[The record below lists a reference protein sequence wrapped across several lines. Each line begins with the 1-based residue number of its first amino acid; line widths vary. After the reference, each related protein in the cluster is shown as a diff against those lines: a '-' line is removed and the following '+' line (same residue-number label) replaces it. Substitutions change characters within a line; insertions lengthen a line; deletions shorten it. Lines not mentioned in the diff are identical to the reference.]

1 MSNLYRQYGKRWFDF
16 IAALIGFSVL
26 SPVFLL
32 ISIIVKITSKGPVFF
47 KQERIGKNF
56 VPFKMIKFRSMIVN
70 DAKNHQL
77 VTYSGDPRITS
88 VGKFLRRYKLDELP
102 QLLNV
107 ILGDMSLVGPRP
119 EVMRYI
125 QHYKKEYEFILSIQ
139 PGITDN
145 AAIAFRNEEEIL
157 SQYKDSETAYIEKIM
172 PKKMALY
179 KKYIQKQT
187 FLNDIGLILKTIF

>member
-1 MSNLYRQYGKRWFDF
+1 MHNLYRQYGKRWFDF
-16 IAALIGFSVL
+16 FAALIGLAIL
-26 SPVFLL
+26 SPIFILL
-32 ISIIVKITSKGPVFF
+32 SMVVKLTSKGPVFF

-77 VTYSGDPRITS
+77 VTSSGDPRITS

-102 QLLNV
+102 QLVNV
-107 ILGDMSLVGPRP
+107 MMGDMSLVGPRP

-125 QHYKKEYEFILSIQ
+125 EHHKKEYEFILSIQ

-145 AAIAFRNEEEIL
+145 AAIAFRNEEDIL
-157 SQYKDSETAYIEKIM
+157 AQYEDPETAYIEKIM
-172 PKKMALY
+172 PKKIALY
-179 KKYIQKQT
+179 KAYIQKRT

>member
-1 MSNLYRQYGKRWFDF
+1 MSNVYSLFGKRVFDF
-16 IAALIGFSVL
+16 FAAGIGSVILAPLFLIIAIA
-26 SPVFLL
+26 
-32 ISIIVKITSKGPVFF
+32 VKCSSRGPVFY
-47 KQERIGKNF
+47 KQERVGKEF
-56 VPFKMIKFRSMIVN
+56 QPFTMYKFRSMVVN
-70 DAKNHQL
+70 DADQHHL
-77 VTYSGDPRITS
+77 VTAQGDQRITS
-88 VGKFLRRYKLDELP
+88 IGRFLRRYKLDELP

-107 ILGDMSLVGPRP
+107 ITGDMSLVGPRP

-125 QHYKKEYEFILSIQ
+125 QHYKKEYEFILSIK

>member
-16 IAALIGFSVL
+16 FAALIGFSVL
-26 SPVFLL
+26 SPVFILL
-32 ISIIVKITSKGPVFF
+32 SIVVKMTSKGPVFF

-77 VTYSGDPRITS
+77 VTSSGDPRITS

-125 QHYKKEYEFILSIQ
+125 QHYKKEYEFILSIK

>member
-1 MSNLYRQYGKRWFDF
+1 MHNLYPLYGKRWFDF
-16 IAALIGFSVL
+16 SAALIGFLVL
-26 SPVFLL
+26 SPVFILL
-32 ISIIVKITSKGPVFF
+32 SMVVKMTSKGPVFF

-56 VPFKMIKFRSMIVN
+56 VPFTIIKFRSMIVN
-70 DAKNHQL
+70 EAKNNQL
-77 VTYSGDPRITS
+77 VTSSGDPRITP

-107 ILGDMSLVGPRP
+107 ITGDMSLVGPRP

-125 QHYKKEYEFILSIQ
+125 EHHKKEYECILSIK

-145 AAIAFRNEEEIL
+145 AAIMFRNEEEIL

-179 KKYIQKQT
+179 KKYIEKQT
-187 FLNDIGLILKTIF
+187 FLNDIKLILKTIF

>member
-1 MSNLYRQYGKRWFDF
+1 MSNLYCQYGKRWFDF
-16 IAALIGFSVL
+16 SAAILGIIVL
-26 SPVFLL
+26 SPILFLL
-32 ISIIVKITSKGPVFF
+32 SIIVKVSSKGPVFF

-70 DAKNHQL
+70 ETKNHQL
-77 VTYSGDPRITS
+77 VTSSGDPRITS

-107 ILGDMSLVGPRP
+107 ITGDMSLVGPRP

-125 QHYKKEYEFILSIQ
+125 QHYKKEYEFILSIK

-145 AAIAFRNEEEIL
+145 AAIAFRNEQEIL

-187 FLNDIGLILKTIF
+187 FLNDIGLIFKTIF